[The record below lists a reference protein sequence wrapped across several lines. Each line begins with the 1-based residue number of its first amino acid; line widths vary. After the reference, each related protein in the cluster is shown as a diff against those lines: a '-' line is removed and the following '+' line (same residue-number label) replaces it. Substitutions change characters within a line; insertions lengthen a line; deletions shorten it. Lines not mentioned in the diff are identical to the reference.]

1 LCFAANVKRAARSV
15 PNVKLAARSAGSG
28 DSRSLTAE
36 EKNLAAR
43 VSVVLQKLF
52 PL

>member
-1 LCFAANVKRAARSV
+1 MGTPL
-15 PNVKLAARSAGSG
+15 PLATKAPP
-28 DSRSLTAE
+28 LTEE

-43 VSVVLQKLF
+43 VSVVLQMLF